1 MNNKNFVIKVEQKEN
16 IFEFSNSKYE
26 IYHKS
31 ENLEKGF
38 SEFKSAKQNRG
49 KKSDWKEKINKK
61 SNPLTRSCFFVAT
74 VKELF
79 NLENCFATIRY
90 SFYCLF
96 N

>member
-38 SEFKSAKQNRG
+38 SEFK
-49 KKSDWKEKINKK
+49 EMIHKIAAINSK
-61 SNPLTRSCFFVAT
+61 P
-74 VKELF
+74 
-79 NLENCFATIRY
+79 
-90 SFYCLF
+90 
-96 N
+96 